1 MPARS
6 EAEAE
11 ALFALVRA
19 RYGERLTEAQLAEL
33 WEPSSSAR
41 WSGRTAPGSI
51 RLKNS
56 DAAGPALRALPSRR
70 VTDEVVF
77 APVRAL
83 AEGVRTRRLSPVA
96 LAELFLGRLER
107 LGPRKRRRHHRP

>member
-1 MPARS
+1 MPDRA

-33 WEPSSSAR
+33 RAIVASTVERAQALR
-41 WSGRTAPGSI
+41 AI

-56 DAAGPALRALPSRR
+56 DEPAQP
-70 VTDEVVF
+70 F
-77 APVRAL
+77 APFRAD
-83 AEGVRTRRLSPVA
+83 A
-96 LAELFLGRLER
+96 
-107 LGPRKRRRHHRP
+107 

>member
-1 MPARS
+1 MPERA

-33 WEPSSSAR
+33 RGIVASTVERAR
-41 WSGRTAPGSI
+41 ALRAI

-56 DAAGPALRALPSRR
+56 DEPAQP
-70 VTDEVVF
+70 F
-77 APVRAL
+77 APFRAD
-83 AEGVRTRRLSPVA
+83 A
-96 LAELFLGRLER
+96 
-107 LGPRKRRRHHRP
+107 

>member
-1 MPARS
+1 MPERA

-33 WEPSSSAR
+33 RGIVASTVERAHALR
-41 WSGRTAPGSI
+41 AI

-56 DAAGPALRALPSRR
+56 DEPAQP
-70 VTDEVVF
+70 F
-77 APVRAL
+77 APFRAD
-83 AEGVRTRRLSPVA
+83 A
-96 LAELFLGRLER
+96 
-107 LGPRKRRRHHRP
+107 